1 MVSLPPIVTLYIDNI
16 SPYLNFIMIGTA
28 WASSLIPL
36 FVILFYFST
45 PALRRQPIF
54 IMNVLSVTMGIV
66 LGLNIAAISIKGI
79 RHPEV
84 LFDANAVVF
93 ELAGALVL
101 PIFIDFILAFR
112 LSVVLPRRTTP
123 TLVLCI
129 VFIPLAL
136 FKVGRVINIAIFISK
151 FAPVIRTS
159 NPATVLSSGFDHFNP
174 HHKIE
179 WSLLVVDN
187 CYASGFFLWRIGI
200 GRRIDKSS
208 SLVLNA
214 RDTFTRLFYLGT
226 ASFVL
231 PCMLGIGQLVFA
243 FSGRGGYDSAYLS
256 LTNAYVEIVCSLLA
270 TLWTAQTRWSD
281 QNSSQPPEASY
292 MSSLRIRAPRSETST
307 HGRSITLNPANAWN
321 RSIVESSVDLD
332 AVRVVSDDEVDVLG
346 NGVKIERQTVVA

>member
-1 MVSLPPIVTLYIDNI
+1 MASLPPIVTLYIDNI

-28 WASSLIPL
+28 WSSSLVPL

-45 PALRRQPIF
+45 PALRLQPIF

-66 LGLNIAAISIKGI
+66 LGFNIAAISIKGI

-84 LFDANAVVF
+84 FFNVNAAVF

-101 PIFIDFILAFR
+101 PIFVDVILAFR
-112 LSVVLPRRTTP
+112 LSVVLPRHTTP
-123 TLVLCI
+123 ASMLCI

-136 FKVGRVINIAIFISK
+136 FKVGRVINIAIFMSK
-151 FAPVIRTS
+151 FVPVIRTS
-159 NPATVLSSGFDHFNP
+159 NPATILSSGFDHFNP

-179 WSLLVVDN
+179 WSLLVIDN
-187 CYASGFFLWRIGI
+187 CYASGFFLWKIGM
-200 GRRIDKSS
+200 GRRMEKSS
-208 SLVLNA
+208 GIVSSA
-214 RDTFTRLFYLGT
+214 KDTFTRLFYLGT
-226 ASFVL
+226 ASFIF

-243 FSGRGGYDSAYLS
+243 FSGRGAYLA

-281 QNSSQPPEASY
+281 RNSSQQPEASY
-292 MSSLRIRAPRSETST
+292 MSSFRVKPPHESLTT
-307 HGRSITLNPANAWN
+307 GRSITIDPANAWN

-332 AVRVVSDDEVDVLG
+332 AVRVASEDEIDILG
-346 NGVKIERQTVVA
+346 NGIKIERQTVIA